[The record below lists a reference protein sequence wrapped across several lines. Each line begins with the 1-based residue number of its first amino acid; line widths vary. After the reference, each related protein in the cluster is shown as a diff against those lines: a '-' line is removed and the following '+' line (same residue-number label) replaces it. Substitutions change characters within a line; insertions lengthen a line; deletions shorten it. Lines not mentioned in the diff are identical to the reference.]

1 MLFPLTHLS
10 IKTNPYPANNNIPGV
25 FVIVANPPNKPA
37 SQNFSF
43 SKKNNDNN
51 INNINKLSGAPA
63 DLTTKNRGR
72 NKKIDANIN
81 GFFVSLNF
89 LSK

>member
-1 MLFPLTHLS
+1 M
-10 IKTNPYPANNNIPGV
+10 TNIYAGNNSIPGV

-37 SQNFSF
+37 NQNFSF
-43 SKKNNDNN
+43 SKKYNDNN
-51 INNINKLSGAPA
+51 IKRINKLSGAPT
-63 DLTTKNRGR
+63 DLTIKKRGKN
-72 NKKIDANIN
+72 NNTDANIK